1 MPQTV
6 AGWALPEWL
15 AGHAMPWW
23 FGFVSISVFLAKIL
37 LFIAFFI
44 VIRWTIPRFKY
55 DQLMNLGWK
64 VFIPAAFINIFLV
77 AALVLVK
84 G

>member
-6 AGWALPEWL
+6 AGWALPAWL

>member
-1 MPQTV
+1 V
-6 AGWALPEWL
+6 AGWALPAWL
-15 AGHAMPWW
+15 AGQAMPWW

>member
-1 MPQTV
+1 
-6 AGWALPEWL
+6 
-15 AGHAMPWW
+15 
-23 FGFVSISVFLAKIL
+23 
-37 LFIAFFI
+37 
-44 VIRWTIPRFKY
+44 
-55 DQLMNLGWK
+55 MNLGWK